1 MTGAA
6 PPPSAGVASGMG
18 QSIRLRSRQGLL
30 YADAAQIAIARG
42 RLERPLALAQ
52 RGEPST

>member
-6 PPPSAGVASGMG
+6 SDMG
-18 QSIRLRSRQGLL
+18 QSIRLRSRRGLL
-30 YADAAQIAIARG
+30 YADEAQIAIARG
-42 RLERPLALAQ
+42 RLERPLALAE